1 MRPSPKSSS
10 SSPSRLP
17 YPHPTT
23 PAVTAAMKGNRRV
36 DTRPELALRS
46 ELHRRGLRF
55 RKEVAL
61 RPAQRL
67 RRVDIVFPAAMLAVF
82 IDGCFWHGCPEHGN
96 RPKANTDY
104 WSVKL
109 MRNVRRDAEI
119 NAELEAAGWAVIR
132 VWEHEDVREA
142 ARRVERE
149 YRRLRLHESVATHRD
164 ERS

>member
-1 MRPSPKSSS
+1 
-10 SSPSRLP
+10 
-17 YPHPTT
+17 
-23 PAVTAAMKGNRRV
+23 MKGNRRV
-36 DTRPELALRS
+36 DTRPEVALRS

-67 RRVDIVFPAAMLAVF
+67 RRVDIVFPAARLAVF

-96 RPKANTDY
+96 QPKVNTSY

-109 MRNVRRDAEI
+109 ARNVARDEQV
-119 NAELEAAGWAVIR
+119 NAELVEAGWSVIR
-132 VWEHEDVREA
+132 VWEHEDLTAA

-149 YRRLRLHESVATHRD
+149 YRRRQR
-164 ERS
+164 R